1 MAGRSLSSKVVYSL
15 ALAALVYVGLS
26 LWAGWGDLAVA
37 AQQFNWWWMP
47 VVLLLSCTNYLLRFV
62 KWQYYLR
69 VLNLAVPRR
78 ESFMI
83 HLSGLALSITPGK
96 LGEMVKSYFLLKR
109 YKYPVAQT
117 TPIVLAD
124 RLTDL
129 LSLVIL
135 AAIGAIGFDYGQR
148 VVWVT
153 AVVMIL
159 IVAVVT
165 FRPAGERLL
174 SLAQRIPLLRQRAA
188 GLRQLYESSYLL
200 LRPDRLVGPVLISV
214 VSWGCEAV
222 GFWLIFLGLGL
233 GNGLLPAIFI
243 YAFSTI
249 VGAVAML
256 PGGLGVTE
264 GAITGLLRLLSVPAA
279 TAALATILVRA
290 ATLWFAVLV
299 GTIVMIRTEKR
310 FNLHYEQIT

>member
-1 MAGRSLSSKVVYSL
+1 MAQRSLSTKVVYSL
-15 ALAALVYVGLS
+15 ALAAIVYIGLS
-26 LWAGWGDLAVA
+26 LWAGWGDLALA
-37 AQQFNWWWMP
+37 ARQFNWWWMP
-47 VVLLLSCTNYLLRFV
+47 VVLSLSCLNYLLRFV

-69 VLNLAVPRR
+69 VLGLAVPRR

-109 YKYPVAQT
+109 YGYPVAQT

-135 AAIGAIGFDYGQR
+135 ASIGAIGFDYGQK
-148 VVWVT
+148 VVWIT
-153 AVVMIL
+153 AVIMLL
-159 IVAVVT
+159 IVALVT
-165 FRPAGERLL
+165 IRPIGERLL
-174 SLAQRIPLLRQRAA
+174 GAVQKIPGLRQRAA
-188 GLRQLYESSYLL
+188 GLRQMYESSYLL
-200 LRPDRLVGPVLISV
+200 LRFDRLVGPVLISV

-233 GNGLLPAIFI
+233 NYGLLPAIFI

-249 VGAVAML
+249 AGAVAML

-264 GAITGLLRLLSVPAA
+264 GAIAGLLRLLTVPAA
-279 TAALATILVRA
+279 TAALATLLVRA

-299 GTIVMIRTEKR
+299 GTMVMIKTERR
-310 FNLHYEQIT
+310 FILHYEQIS